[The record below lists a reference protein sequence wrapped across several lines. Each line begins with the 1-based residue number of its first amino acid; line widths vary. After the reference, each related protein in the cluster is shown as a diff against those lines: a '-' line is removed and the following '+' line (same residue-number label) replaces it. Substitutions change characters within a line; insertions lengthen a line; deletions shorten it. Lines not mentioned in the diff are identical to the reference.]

1 MTRIALPL
9 TLLLLAS
16 GCDNGGKD
24 SEVTDITC
32 DVTVTTYPAS
42 GAADHYY
49 MDPIEFYLSDVDAS
63 ATVSSDITGTTSVS
77 TDGKTVTFT
86 PDAPLSPSTAYSV
99 TLDYCGGA
107 AELSFTT
114 SALGTE
120 IADPNTLV
128 GKTYNV
134 NLADAN
140 IVSPAGVGSIL
151 GSVLTTPILI
161 GVISAGSSLEMIGAI
176 GVEGGTTQDYCTPS
190 IDFPTASFTNP
201 SFAVGPQDT
210 TIDVAG
216 ASIPIGQLEVTG
228 TFASDASFF
237 GGGTLSGSLDARDI
251 AAALPDLGYDAAGLC
266 DLLVSFG
273 AACVGCDDGETL
285 CLDIVANRITAD
297 AVAGSLVE
305 VTGSDCPGC
314 DVGEPVCE

>member
-63 ATVSSDITGTTSVS
+63 ATVSSEIAGTTSVS
-77 TDGKTVTFT
+77 EDGKTVTFT

-176 GVEGGTTQDYCTPS
+176 GVEGGTTQDSAPPASTSRPPPSPTPPS
-190 IDFPTASFTNP
+190 PSAPRTRPSTSRAPPSPSASSKSPAP
-201 SFAVGPQDT
+201 SPLT
-210 TIDVAG
+210 P
-216 ASIPIGQLEVTG
+216 ASL
-228 TFASDASFF
+228 
-237 GGGTLSGSLDARDI
+237 
-251 AAALPDLGYDAAGLC
+251 AAAPSPARSTPAT
-266 DLLVSFG
+266 S
-273 AACVGCDDGETL
+273 
-285 CLDIVANRITAD
+285 RPP
-297 AVAGSLVE
+297 
-305 VTGSDCPGC
+305 CPTSATTPPASATC
-314 DVGEPVCE
+314 S